1 MMISSWSV
9 ACLLI
14 SLGVAHSW
22 FLPSFFG
29 NGNLLD
35 GFARFNE
42 LNGQVQQLAH
52 GIAGTTSSSIFSAE
66 DREKLDDIT
75 PNCTTT
81 SDSASSSR
89 EAKPSTDLVDV
100 QTTTCV
106 KELIIDGYRYIST
119 ETNVKDLNGGFSS
132 QSQSY
137 RMLPLGTLKNQTSL
151 SP

>member
-1 MMISSWSV
+1 MISSWSIV
-9 ACLLI
+9 FLLV

-29 NGNLLD
+29 NENLLN

-42 LNGQVQQLAH
+42 LNEQVQQLTN
-52 GIAGTTSSSIFSAE
+52 GVTGGTSSSIFSAE
-66 DREKLDDIT
+66 DRKKLDDIT

-81 SDSASSSR
+81 SEPTSVSP
-89 EAKPSTDLVDV
+89 EVKPSTNLANV

-106 KELIIDGYRYIST
+106 KELIVEGYRYIST
-119 ETNVKDLNGGFSS
+119 EINVKDLNGGFSS

-137 RMLPLGTLKNQTSL
+137 RMLPLGTLKNQTLPS
-151 SP
+151 S